1 MRVLLDCLFDAA
13 ANLTTSD
20 REREELALARRAAL
34 SLLVLSDLDDRERVV
49 RVLEDLGTWAAIA
62 DEIADHLLRPF
73 PRSRRQKDNQA
84 TEQAG
89 PFYVD

>member
-13 ANLTTSD
+13 ANLTTSE
-20 REREELALARRAAL
+20 RERTELALARRAAL
-34 SLLVLSDLDDRERVV
+34 SLFVLSDLEDRERVV
-49 RVLEDLGTWAAIA
+49 RVLEDLGAWAAIA
-62 DEIADHLLRPF
+62 DGIAEDRLRPF
-73 PRSRRQKDNQA
+73 PRSRRQGDEDP